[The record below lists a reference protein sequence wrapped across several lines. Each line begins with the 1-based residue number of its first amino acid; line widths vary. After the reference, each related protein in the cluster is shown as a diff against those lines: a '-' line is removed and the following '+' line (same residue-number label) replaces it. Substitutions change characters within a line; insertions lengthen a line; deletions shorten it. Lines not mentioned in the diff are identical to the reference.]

1 MKKFVAMVQ
10 NLNKGFSIDAVLDFI
25 LDYANINMY
34 FVSKDK
40 NYVTIL
46 LFFYNHFPFFK
57 YFIIFKC
64 FIEFFERLEVSLP
77 KKNQASMRARFGE
90 NVAISWSE
98 SYSVLT
104 LNECIADLNDDNLDR
119 IRAIK
124 VSSNLLMKI
133 IIKILISF

>member
-1 MKKFVAMVQ
+1 M
-10 NLNKGFSIDAVLDFI
+10 
-25 LDYANINMY
+25 
-34 FVSKDK
+34 
-40 NYVTIL
+40 
-46 LFFYNHFPFFK
+46 
-57 YFIIFKC
+57 
-64 FIEFFERLEVSLP
+64 SLP
-77 KKNQASMRARFGE
+77 KINQASMRARFGE
-90 NVAISWSE
+90 NVAISRSE

>member
-40 NYVTIL
+40 NYVRIL
-46 LFFYNHFPFFK
+46 LFYNHYPFFK
-57 YFIIFKC
+57 YFIIFRC
-64 FIEFFERLEVSLP
+64 FIEFIERLELSLP
-77 KKNQASMRARFGE
+77 KMNQASMRARFGE
-90 NVAISWSE
+90 NVVISRSE

-124 VSSNLLMKI
+124 VSYNLLMKI
-133 IIKILISF
+133 IIKILNSF

>member
-1 MKKFVAMVQ
+1 
-10 NLNKGFSIDAVLDFI
+10 
-25 LDYANINMY
+25 MY

-57 YFIIFKC
+57 NFIIFKC
-64 FIEFFERLEVSLP
+64 FMEFFERLEVSLP
-77 KKNQASMRARFGE
+77 KINQASMRARFGE
-90 NVAISWSE
+90 NVVISRSE

-124 VSSNLLMKI
+124 VSSNL
-133 IIKILISF
+133 